1 MSAIL
6 QSDTVSGAHF
16 THLAASPSAAQIMGQ
31 HFMMDQKAASTL
43 GKGMR
48 SAPNYQD
55 EMPSSAPNPAPSVL
69 SRAAQFG
76 GNPNGS

>member
-1 MSAIL
+1 MSNITASDAI
-6 QSDTVSGAHF
+6 SGAHF

-48 SAPNYQD
+48 SSPNYQD
-55 EMPSSAPNPAPSVL
+55 EMPSAPSNPTPSVL
-69 SRAAQFG
+69 SQAAQFG
-76 GNPNGS
+76 GNSGS